1 MNIKVATFTVM
12 EKTINTCQLN
22 GVPSKKTCLDVWR
35 PGKTITSL
43 LSYRDKNVKVCMEQI
58 QLMNFLNFQRT
69 NNKDADQTEDV
80 QAGLFP
86 FFVVTCMMF
95 VYLLSFC

>member
-1 MNIKVATFTVM
+1 
-12 EKTINTCQLN
+12 
-22 GVPSKKTCLDVWR
+22 
-35 PGKTITSL
+35 
-43 LSYRDKNVKVCMEQI
+43 
-58 QLMNFLNFQRT
+58 MNFLNFQRM

-95 VYLLSFC
+95 VFFFTKSLLTQILEIW